1 MRFLARALLLLLL
14 FVVNVSLIADCCI
27 LVTSVNQKSDV
38 KNAQSIT
45 DLPKTIAQMADP
57 TNMKSV
63 SSAGS
68 PLTSN
73 GACVS

>member
-1 MRFLARALLLLLL
+1 M
-14 FVVNVSLIADCCI
+14 FVVNVSLIGDCCL

-38 KNAQSIT
+38 KNAQSLT

-63 SSAGS
+63 PSAGS
-68 PLTSN
+68 PLINN
-73 GACVS
+73 GACFS

>member
-1 MRFLARALLLLLL
+1 MLEPFDFYSCL
-14 FVVNVSLIADCCI
+14 FVNVSLMGDCCI

-63 SSAGS
+63 PSAAS
-68 PLTSN
+68 PLTNN
-73 GACVS
+73 GTCFS

>member
-1 MRFLARALLLLLL
+1 ML
-14 FVVNVSLIADCCI
+14 VGNVSLIADCCI

-68 PLTSN
+68 PLTNN
-73 GACVS
+73 GAYFS